1 MPKNLP
7 QEDNALPNQEKFF
20 SQSRLRKSARA
31 GSQLPDPK
39 IEPYGYDPKSRFN
52 HLFPDIHLPILLPPK
67 SHHPEDTLSFGY
79 PELPSHELYL
89 GDNLSVLRNIPSE
102 SIDLI
107 YIDPPF
113 FSNRTYTQ
121 IWGDDNEI
129 RSFGDIFEDGMPSYL
144 AWLNARLWE
153 MKRVLKNTGSIY
165 VHCDWHA
172 SHYIKCEMDKIFG
185 YDNFRNEIVWHYG
198 AGNPPKNDFARKHD
212 IILRYSKTDTYVFN
226 TNSKCMRV
234 PFNNTAIKM
243 HFNNVDEDGRYYRKY
258 ASGNISYADEGKV
271 ATTVWTDIDGQEA
284 RSPISKESIGY
295 PTQKPERILE
305 RILSASSNP
314 GDVVADFFVGGG
326 TTGAAAMKLG
336 RRFIGSD
343 ISRVAVSVT
352 ADRLA
357 RVGEEISTGAKK
369 TEENALQLT
378 TGEAVADIRVGYVGS
393 YPIEKFS
400 GMEHSEFVRFVVD
413 IYGGVSYT
421 GESQYIH
428 GLANNKLVLYVGPS
442 DPNTMV
448 SLDDVKKSLED
459 TLRAYQRQLSD
470 GEEKILQ
477 VIGWKFDPSLTL
489 WKRQTVDFLNKKGL
503 KISIELVSLGSEA
516 FRERIFRVIG
526 EANIDLKFNRLN
538 AMLNFAGTP
547 YAGVITLQSNTQIV
561 RDKKGIT
568 VHFELSGARPVGTA
582 RLINAQWDFDLSDSR
597 FADRDHALNRAGTN
611 GDFSAILTV
620 EHTFEKLGTYLIAA
634 KVQDSLDGEAMTSS
648 QLILTENEEGLVVAN
663 LERIK

>member
-1 MPKNLP
+1 MKKILP
-7 QEDNALPNQEKFF
+7 PEDNALPNQEKFF

-52 HLFPDIHLPILLPPK
+52 HIFPDIHLPILLPPK

-121 IWGDDNEI
+121 IWWDDNEI

-185 YDNFRNEIVWHYG
+185 YDRFVNEIVWHYQAWTAPNNG
-198 AGNPPKNDFARKHD
+198 FAKKHD
-212 IILRYSKTDTYVFN
+212 VIFFYSKET
-226 TNSKCMRV
+226 K
-234 PFNNTAIKM
+234 NNT
-243 HFNNVDEDGRYYRKY
+243 FNVVRLAVKSEDIYAQTDENWRKY
-258 ASGNISYADEGKV
+258 RMSWNNNLTRYYADEGRK
-271 ATTVWTDIDGQEA
+271 ADDVWTWIDRKENNIIQVFPAGH
-284 RSPISKESIGY
+284 ESIGY
-295 PTQKPERILE
+295 PTQKPEALLDRI
-305 RILSASSNP
+305 IKASSNP
-314 GDVVADFFVGGG
+314 WDVVADFFVGGG
-326 TTGAAAMKLG
+326 TTGAVAMKLG

-357 RVGEEISTGAKK
+357 RVGEEISTGNKK
-369 TEENALQLT
+369 SDENALQLT

-400 GMEHSEFVRFVVD
+400 GMEHCEFVRFVVD

-421 GESQYIH
+421 GESQFIH
-428 GLANNKLVLYVGPS
+428 GLANSKLVLFVWPA
-442 DPNTMV
+442 DPDAMV
-448 SLDDVKKSLED
+448 TLENVKKSLED

-489 WKRQTVDFLNKKGL
+489 WKRQTVDFLNKKWL

-516 FRERIFRVIG
+516 FRERIFRVIW

-561 RDKKGIT
+561 RDRKWIT

-582 RLINAQWDFDLSDSR
+582 KLINTQWDFDLSDGR
-597 FADRDHALNRAGTN
+597 FADRDHALNRTGTN
-611 GDFSAILTV
+611 GDFSAVLTV
-620 EHTFEKLGTYLIAA
+620 EHTFEKLGEYLIAS

-648 QLILTENEEGLVVAN
+648 RITIKVDEDGQVVAN